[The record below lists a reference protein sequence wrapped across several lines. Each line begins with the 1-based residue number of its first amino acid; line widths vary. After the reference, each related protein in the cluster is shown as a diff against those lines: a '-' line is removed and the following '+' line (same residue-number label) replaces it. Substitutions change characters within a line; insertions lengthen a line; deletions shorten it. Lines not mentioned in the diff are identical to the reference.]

1 MSSFNLAKKLTPAK
15 KAWMSFTKKLQSELH
30 KLNISV
36 SIEKTT
42 RGLIPLCSIRHLLIS
57 RSLTRHHSLS
67 PRGCCL
73 HHSHLDYIHKNVAAI
88 YVDELC
94 AGVVNNPISHAK
106 KLYQYEDEGKS
117 LSTKEMGGTS
127 TSGRGETKAEGRT
140 VFSLSQGQGIDERAE
155 EFILK
160 FREDLKLQ
168 REKSIRDFQEML
180 ARSC

>member
-1 MSSFNLAKKLTPAK
+1 
-15 KAWMSFTKKLQSELH
+15 MSFTKKLQSELH

-42 RGLIPLCSIRHLLIS
+42 RGLKPLCSIRYLLIS
-57 RSLTRHHSLS
+57 RSLTHHRS
-67 PRGCCL
+67 PRDCCL
-73 HHSHLDYIHKNVAAI
+73 HHSRLDCIHKNVAAI
-88 YVDELC
+88 YVNELF

-106 KLYQYEDEGKS
+106 KLYQYEDEGKG
-117 LSTKEMGGTS
+117 LSAKEMGGTS
-127 TSGRGETKAEGRT
+127 TSGRGESKDEGKK
-140 VFSLSQGQGIDERAE
+140 VFSLQKCQGNIDERAD

-160 FREDLKLQ
+160 FHEDMKLQ